1 MTRLT
6 IRLDPKLANALGR
19 MAKRTGRTKG
29 EIARD
34 ALRRQ
39 VLLAR
44 FRELRSGIV
53 PLGEAEGLFTDE
65 EVFRAVP

>member
-1 MTRLT
+1 MTTLS
-6 IRLDPKLANALGR
+6 IRLDPKLAKALGR
-19 MAKRTGRTKG
+19 MAKRTGRTKS

-39 VLLAR
+39 VLVAR
-44 FRELRSGIV
+44 IRKLRSEVV
-53 PLGEAEGLFTDE
+53 PFAEARGLLADE